1 MSGEGIPNEDIELTK
16 VEVGLIGKLLAAI
29 SIESFRKLLTKNV
42 LAAFVASHENTNV
55 EFNFDRSKPDPTA
68 IDYIKERELILSDKT
83 ASKLEG
89 DLKYELITGLQ
100 NNESI
105 DQIARRLDKIFRD
118 MMPWQ
123 LERIARSEV
132 VDAQN
137 AGRVSAY
144 HASDVVEYK
153 MWVAAKGGTEK
164 RVCALCASLHGQIQP
179 IGKPFVNPNNPAE
192 SWQHPIAHP
201 NGRCTT
207 VPLMDLPDNVIRIG
221 GLVYDGDEKIGKVEI
236 PIDLLKSQ
244 YKVTNKVEV
253 NTESLNKNEKRVW
266 IKPTSKRVGHWRKI
280 KSGKSDVKQVKTDG
294 LSRIKAII
302 PNVNFDGA
310 TEAQLNSIAEA
321 VEGTIGKFPDVRVD
335 SMGWATRVDDA
346 TYGLPDAAYI
356 PKQHIHPT
364 SRIILRKS
372 VADDTESWA
381 DKAKLNFTAGKE
393 KGIKSC
399 NNMIKFYTDGD
410 LPEDVDIFKEKLEG
424 INACSRTFVALAG
437 DDRLK
442 GIMIHEC
449 YHAISGAFGLEDTF
463 AVQLKKNGVTKR
475 DKMVV
480 SDYGSSEDDELW
492 AETGLAMELGID
504 IPDLIKR
511 AFESTMETIR

>member
-1 MSGEGIPNEDIELTK
+1 MSGESIPNEDIELTK

-42 LAAFVASHENTNV
+42 LDAFVASHENTNV
-55 EFNFDRSKPDPTA
+55 EFNFNRSKPDPEA
-68 IDYIKERELILSDKT
+68 IAFLKEREIILSDKT
-83 ASKLEG
+83 SSKLEG
-89 DLKYELITGLQ
+89 DLKYQLLEGLKA
-100 NNESI
+100 NESI
-105 DQIARRLDKIFRD
+105 DQITRRLDIIFTD
-118 MMPWQ
+118 MMPFQ
-123 LERIARSEV
+123 LERIARTECLHSM
-132 VDAQN
+132 N
-137 AGRVSAY
+137 AGRQSAY
-144 HASDVVEYK
+144 EKSDVVEYK
-153 MWVAAKGGTEK
+153 MIIGATDK
-164 RVCALCASLHGQIQP
+164 RLCALCRRMRGQVQP
-179 IGKPFVNPNNPAE
+179 LNKPFKDKTTGE
-192 SWQHPIAHP
+192 SWMHPPFHP
-201 NGRCTT
+201 NGRCST
-207 VPLMDLPDNVIRIG
+207 VPLMDLPDNPIIIEG
-221 GLVYDGDEKIGKVEI
+221 ETYDSDEKLGKVEI
-236 PIDLLKSQ
+236 NVNLLKSQ
-244 YKVTNKVEV
+244 DKI
-253 NTESLNKNEKRVW
+253 ESLDKNEREVWVKQTAKR
-266 IKPTSKRVGHWRKI
+266 KGHWRKI
-280 KSGKSDVKQVKTDG
+280 KGTKPDVKRVEIDTKSIKTDG

-321 VEGTIGKFPDVRVD
+321 VEETIGKFPDVRVD
-335 SMGWATRVDDA
+335 SMGWATDTDDA
-346 TYGLPDAAYI
+346 MYGLPDAAYI

-364 SRIILRKS
+364 SKIILRKS

-463 AVQLKKNGVTKR
+463 AVQLEKNGVTKR
-475 DKMVV
+475 DKMAV
-480 SDYGSSEDDELW
+480 SDYGSSQDAELW
-492 AETGLAMELGID
+492 AETGVAMELGID
-504 IPDLIKR
+504 IPDSIKR
-511 AFESTMETIR
+511 AFESTIEAI